1 MGVRMTTTTATT
13 TTMTTTTTTR
23 PHQGK
28 LQGGEK
34 CQDHNYRTMPQH
46 KGNETREGD
55 DDGDDDDDEATMGE
69 GGKEAIPRLRNDISE
84 KKNRQRTGKM
94 NKGT

>member
-13 TTMTTTTTTR
+13 TTMTTTTTR

-55 DDGDDDDDEATMGE
+55 DDDDNDDGDDDDDEATTGE
-69 GGKEAIPRLRNDISE
+69 GGKEAIPRPRNDISE
-84 KKNRQRTGKM
+84 KKK
-94 NKGT
+94 